1 MKKINNSI
9 ILLLLLLILFSSN
22 VIALAEDIITSEAKE
37 VEIMVSNE
45 NIDIQKIGESEY
57 ISVKALYSDGTI
69 KDISDVVHFKVENS
83 EIVNVIN
90 KVNDSYE
97 LRLLGNNIGKTEI
110 TLLYNDL
117 TKNIVVNVL
126 KKDEIIEE
134 LRGLEL
140 EKIQPNNTFRDWAIQ
155 KAKTMIDIRW
165 TPTKDLNGWDGRD
178 SYKFKANQAYT
189 GIPYSQTAYQVD
201 DTDFRYELNNNSSFY
216 DRYTRFNR
224 IMPKYG
230 NDCSGFLSFAWS
242 TTRNTTNDFI
252 TGIKNSK
259 FDKVGSYDAYNPSR
273 NDLLSSYNSLRAG
286 DAVVTNGHTFMISR
300 NDSRNKKVYAYEQTP
315 PKAVYTVHSYNQLA
329 DNKYMPFTT
338 KYMDIIINR
347 IEDLKELN

>member
-1 MKKINNSI
+1 M
-9 ILLLLLLILFSSN
+9 
-22 VIALAEDIITSEAKE
+22 IALAEDIITSEAKE

-45 NIDIQKIGESEY
+45 NIDIQRTGESEY
-57 ISVKALYSDGTI
+57 ISVKVLYSDGTI

-117 TKNIVVNVL
+117 TKSIVVNVL
-126 KKDEIIEE
+126 KENEVIEE
-134 LRGLEL
+134 LKELKL
-140 EKIQPNNTFRDWAIQ
+140 EKIQASDTFRDWAIR
-155 KAKTMIDIRW
+155 KAKSMVDIRW
-165 TPTKDLNGWDGRD
+165 TPTKDLNGWDGIDR
-178 SYKFKANQAYT
+178 YKFKANQAYT

-201 DTDFRYELNNNSSFY
+201 DIDFRYALNNNSSFY

-230 NDCSGFLSFAWS
+230 NDCSGFLSFVWD
-242 TTRNTTNDFI
+242 TTRHTTNDFI
-252 TGIKNSK
+252 TGIRNGK
-259 FDKVGSYDAYNPSR
+259 FKKVGNYDAYSPSR
-273 NDLLSSYNSLRAG
+273 SDLLSSYNSLQVG
-286 DAVVTNGHTFMISR
+286 DAVVKNGHTFMISR

-315 PKAVYTVHSYNQLA
+315 PKAAYTVHSYDQLA

-338 KYMDIIINR
+338 KYMEVIINR